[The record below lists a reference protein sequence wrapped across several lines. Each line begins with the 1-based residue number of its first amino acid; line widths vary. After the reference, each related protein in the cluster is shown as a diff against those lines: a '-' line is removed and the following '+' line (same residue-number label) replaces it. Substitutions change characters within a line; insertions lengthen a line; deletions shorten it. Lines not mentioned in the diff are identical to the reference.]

1 MQFCNL
7 FTFKFSA
14 SILAFCALLSGC
26 SSGRIEQSRL
36 IQGNEVEEIHVSR
49 HIQNIPCLEPTPNIP
64 EITDD
69 RRNTVFIHPGL
80 LLLGLNW
87 DHSLAVE
94 AGDILKSE
102 RLSGR
107 IIELRDR
114 EVAPIFEHAS
124 TDPGTQ
130 FIGIHYSMGGRP
142 DLIGASLEAIKKAAL
157 IRGTPLRYHAIL
169 VDPFSISDI
178 ENHVDI
184 NRPEMGYLFIL
195 LSSEFSFLRPS
206 IRDFPPS
213 FLKSGKVFFINA
225 EDFGESWGHFGM
237 LYDLREQHFNN
248 PQHIGGRKM
257 RALFQ
262 AMVAMAFNKHDVFSP
277 EPKLVCNGQIPIAQF
292 NDAEQVLMGS
302 SWRKP

>member
-7 FTFKFSA
+7 LTFKFSA
-14 SILAFCALLSGC
+14 SILAFCALISGC

-36 IQGNEVEEIHVSR
+36 IPGNEVEEIRVSR
-49 HIQNIPCLEPTPNIP
+49 HIQNIPCLEPSPNIP

-69 RRNTVFIHPGL
+69 RKNTVFIHPGL

-102 RLSGR
+102 QLAGR

-114 EVAPIFEHAS
+114 EVAPIFEYAS

-142 DLIGASLEAIKKAAL
+142 DLIGASLEAIKNAAH
-157 IRGTPLRYHAIL
+157 IRDTPLRYHAIL

-206 IRDFPPS
+206 IREFPPA
-213 FLKSGKVFFINA
+213 FLKSGKVFFVNA
-225 EDFGESWGHFGM
+225 EDFGENWGHFGM
-237 LYDLREQHFNN
+237 LYDLREQHFYD
-248 PQHIGGRKM
+248 PKHVGGRKM

-262 AMVAMAFNKHDVFSP
+262 TMIAMAFSKQEVFSP
-277 EPKLVCNGQIPIAQF
+277 DIKLVCNGQTSIAQ
-292 NDAEQVLMGS
+292 NNQNE
-302 SWRKP
+302 